1 MNSFNFDNYNKNA
14 EMIDGD
20 YWTFLDATIEDIV
33 KDNIYLGRIN
43 KVIFSI
49 SNEELKVKMKKKI
62 ISLIIEKGISFCGLG
77 NSLDIFS
84 GSELKQLLKHEFDI
98 SIAKLI
104 SNENDTIY
112 RFDIILS
119 FISWLQEVND
129 AEWEYFILSDIL
141 NVIKS
146 YQNSTLL
153 ISIIEYYHQNQEIY
167 NILIA
172 EYYSYFPKTYK
183 NLLKMRQDP
192 NYIYNKSLR
201 FMNED
206 IDIEIDPRI
215 RIAPEI
221 EANIDYVYRLELAN
235 QRGFDGYR
243 VGRDATVHNG
253 SEITPVFPFHNVQED
268 VAKFCALCETMK
280 DIGYYYNESSP
291 NAAGQ
296 INLGL
301 DYLDTKEAILN
312 FYEIYGN
319 CEELLYYICNEE
331 GQLFRQGVYTNSR
344 IKAISA
350 IIGRRNLDEE
360 LSRQDVIKMFNSSL
374 GDNSNVIQG
383 LQYKKNSVCLRGST
397 DEDYRLEFRIPNG
410 GCNYRTWIDNIR
422 LFGKMLE
429 ISKKLADMMKK
440 DYLTDEEERLL
451 KLKIDLQGNDLTFEE
466 KLNILMDL
474 LFDDNNIKKIYQNRY
489 QSTLR
494 KIKETHSDKYQN
506 QGAGGPSFDE
516 VEFIEQYHSMFEPDY
531 DGSGLII
538 TYDPESDEI
547 VSNKK
552 KR

>member
-221 EANIDYVYRLELAN
+221 EANIDYVYRLELVN

-331 GQLFRQGVYTNSR
+331 GQLFRQDVYTNSR

-374 GDNSNVIQG
+374 GDNSNVIRG

-494 KIKETHSDKYQN
+494 KIKETHSNKYQN

>member
-1 MNSFNFDNYNKNA
+1 MNSFNFDRYDKNS
-14 EMIDGD
+14 ELIDGD

-221 EANIDYVYRLELAN
+221 EANIDYVYRLELVN

-331 GQLFRQGVYTNSR
+331 GQLFRQDVYTNSR

-374 GDNSNVIQG
+374 GDNSNVIRG

-489 QSTLR
+489 QSTMR
-494 KIKETHSDKYQN
+494 KIKETHSNKYQN

>member
-183 NLLKMRQDP
+183 NLLKMRQDS

-506 QGAGGPSFDE
+506 QGAGGPSFGE

>member
-331 GQLFRQGVYTNSR
+331 GQLFRQDVYTNSR

-374 GDNSNVIQG
+374 GDNSNVIRG

-489 QSTLR
+489 QSTMR
-494 KIKETHSDKYQN
+494 KIKETHSNKYQN

>member
-183 NLLKMRQDP
+183 NLLKMRQDS

>member
-1 MNSFNFDNYNKNA
+1 MDYFNFDRYDKNS
-14 EMIDGD
+14 ELIGGD
-20 YWTFLDATIEDIV
+20 YWTFLDATAEDIV
-33 KDNIYLGRIN
+33 KDNIYLKNIN
-43 KVIFSI
+43 KIIMAI

-84 GSELKQLLKHEFDI
+84 GSELKTLLKREFDI
-98 SIAKLI
+98 RVAKLMA
-104 SNENDTIY
+104 NEDDAIY
-112 RFDIILS
+112 RFDVIMS
-119 FISWLQEVND
+119 FIVWLQNVND
-129 AEWEYFILSDIL
+129 NEWEYSILSDIL
-141 NVIKS
+141 NKIKDYKNCS
-146 YQNSTLL
+146 FFIN
-153 ISIIEYYHQNQEIY
+153 IVDYYRYNKEIY
-167 NILIA
+167 NKLITD
-172 EYYSYFPKTYK
+172 YYNYFPETYK
-183 NLLKMRQDP
+183 NLLRMRQDP
-192 NYIYNKSLR
+192 NYIYNKSLT
-201 FMNED
+201 FMNEG
-206 IDIEIDPRI
+206 IDIGIDPRI
-215 RIAPEI
+215 SIVPEI
-221 EANIDYVYRLELAN
+221 EVNIDFDYRLDLTT
-235 QRGFDGYR
+235 QKGFDEYN

-253 SEITPVFPFHNVQED
+253 SEITPVFPFHNVQGD
-268 VAKFCALCETMK
+268 VAKFCALCEAIK

-331 GQLFRQGVYTNSR
+331 GQLFRQDVYTNSR

-494 KIKETHSDKYQN
+494 KIKETHSNKYQN

>member
-221 EANIDYVYRLELAN
+221 EANIDYVYRLELVN

-331 GQLFRQGVYTNSR
+331 GQLFRQDVYTNSR

-374 GDNSNVIQG
+374 GDNSNVIRG

-489 QSTLR
+489 QSTMR
-494 KIKETHSDKYQN
+494 KIKETHSNKYQN